1 MLGEIH
7 GTSKKYTR
15 VDLQKICKKKRKSPS
30 EQAMIDEYKERT
42 GLPPPPI
49 YDTLKMTFHIVKE
62 LGGTEEITLEVDMA
76 RFKNMRD
83 ENDPFS
89 VVPINTAGKQMC
101 RELAVVLNS
110 NGFYSIHYK
119 KDLEAY

>member
-1 MLGEIH
+1 
-7 GTSKKYTR
+7 
-15 VDLQKICKKKRKSPS
+15 
-30 EQAMIDEYKERT
+30 MIDEYKERT

-62 LGGTEEITLEVDMA
+62 LGGTEEITLEVDMT

-89 VVPINTAGKQMC
+89 VVPINTAGK
-101 RELAVVLNS
+101 
-110 NGFYSIHYK
+110 
-119 KDLEAY
+119 